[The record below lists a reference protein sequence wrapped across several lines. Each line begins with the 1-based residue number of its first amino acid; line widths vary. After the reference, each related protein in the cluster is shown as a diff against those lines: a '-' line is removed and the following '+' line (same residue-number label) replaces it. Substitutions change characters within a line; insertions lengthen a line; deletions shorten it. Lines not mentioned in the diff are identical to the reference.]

1 MTDKQI
7 ARMEKSLSNE
17 LDTKVTNFADFS
29 DGISFTVETEL
40 DAYKAAH
47 KYQFC
52 KKTSVKEAPAVS
64 GWLVQVYQ
72 K

>member
-7 ARMEKSLSNE
+7 ARMEKSLSND
-17 LDTKVTNFADFS
+17 LNTKVTNFSDFS
-29 DGISFTVETEL
+29 DGFSFTVETEL

-52 KKTSVKEAPAVS
+52 RETSVKEAPAVD
-64 GWLVQVYQ
+64 GWLVQVY